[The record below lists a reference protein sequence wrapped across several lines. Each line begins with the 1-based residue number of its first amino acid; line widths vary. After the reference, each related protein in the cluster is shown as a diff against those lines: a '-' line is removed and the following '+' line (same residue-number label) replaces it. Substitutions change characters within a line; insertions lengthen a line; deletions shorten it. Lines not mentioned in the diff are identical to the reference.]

1 MNDNNNAVDITKEPG
16 TSPERFVVGVRFK
29 SCGKVYTFEVSDLEV
44 SPGDSVVVDSDI
56 GLSIARVATP
66 KRAVEKADSKLKK
79 VVRIASE
86 KDFEKVEK
94 NKTFGDEAKAFCVEK
109 ARKLNLPMKIVTIET
124 TLDRKRLTFYF
135 TADGRIDFRE
145 LVRDLAA
152 KFKTRIEMRQIGV
165 RDEVKLIGGIGVC
178 GRQACCRM
186 FLTSFAPITIRMAK
200 QQALSINQSK
210 LSGICGRLMCCLGYE
225 FRDKAS
231 DAAGNGEQSEEL
243 VTVMEDAIENGL
255 EVADSETV
263 SENEPKNEELMRS
276 TLLDRK
282 PDAGTPGRSDDAE
295 KKRHGRRG
303 RRRRK
308 RGKQTGEQKPGEVK
322 PTVSAPEKKDAGSQ
336 GQRAEGQG
344 KGKPLNK
351 RRRFWKKKKK
361 DSSAD

>member
-1 MNDNNNAVDITKEPG
+1 MTDNNNAVDITKEPD
-16 TSPERFVVGVRFK
+16 TTPERFVVGVRFK
-29 SCGKVYTFEVSDLEV
+29 SCGKVYTFEVTDLDV
-44 SPGDSVVVDSDI
+44 SPGNNVVVDSDI
-56 GLSIARVATP
+56 GLSIARVVTP
-66 KRAVEKADSKLKK
+66 KRTVEKADAKLKK

-94 NKTFGDEAKAFCVEK
+94 NKSFGDEAKAFCTEK
-109 ARKLNLPMKIVTIET
+109 AKKLNLQMKIVTTET

-145 LVRDLAA
+145 LVRDLAS

-165 RDEVKLIGGIGVC
+165 RDEVKLLGGIGVC
-178 GRQACCRM
+178 GRQTCCRL

-231 DAAGNGEQSEEL
+231 EAAGNGERSEEL
-243 VTVMEDAIENGL
+243 VTVTDDAVESSL
-255 EVADSETV
+255 EPADSETV
-263 SENEPKNEELMRS
+263 SEDQPKNEELMRS

-282 PDAGTPGRSDDAE
+282 PDAGTPGDAE
-295 KKRHGRRG
+295 KKRQGRRG

-308 RGKQTGEQKPGEVK
+308 RGKPTGERKPGDAK
-322 PTVSAPEKKDAGSQ
+322 PAVNEPQKKDAA
-336 GQRAEGQG
+336 GQEQRTEG
-344 KGKPLNK
+344 KGKPSNK

-361 DSSAD
+361 ASSADK